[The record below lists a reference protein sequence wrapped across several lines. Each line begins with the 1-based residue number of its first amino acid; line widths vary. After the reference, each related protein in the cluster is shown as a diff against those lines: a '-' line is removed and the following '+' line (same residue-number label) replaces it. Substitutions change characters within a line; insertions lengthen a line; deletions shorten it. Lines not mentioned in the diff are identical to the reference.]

1 MKTVTQVWNNMKVS
15 VFNIFI
21 FGCTVPL
28 RKTKTRMSTVA
39 MHSLR
44 QICHTV
50 ADVYDTLD
58 SQPITERSHRRNFSL
73 TVRYCSDG
81 RGRAGG
87 IRSLAEGRKCQT
99 KMNKAC

>member
-1 MKTVTQVWNNMKVS
+1 MCQNEDRHTGLEQHESECFQYIHFWVHCSFKKNKNK
-15 VFNIFI
+15 
-21 FGCTVPL
+21 
-28 RKTKTRMSTVA
+28 RMSTVA

-50 ADVYDTLD
+50 ADVYDTLG

-81 RGRAGG
+81 RGRTEALGVL
-87 IRSLAEGRKCQT
+87 RRMEVSNEDE
-99 KMNKAC
+99 